1 MISLILLIYWA
12 TVLMLLHTAHLNSRH
27 AHLVLTGAG
36 ILRVVVRSRST
47 IREVIASG

>member
-12 TVLMLLHTAHLNSRH
+12 TIFMLHIAHLNSRY

-36 ILRVVVRSRST
+36 ILRVVVRSRSI